1 MDITWTDLGAAL
13 ALVLVLEGI
22 LPFLSPRRARLSY
35 QTAAR
40 MADRPLRIIGL
51 VSMLGG
57 LALLYLVR

>member
-35 QTAAR
+35 LTAAR
-40 MADRPLRIIGL
+40 MADQPLRIIGL